1 MDLSIQNEW
10 IRFIENAGKVQC
22 LPKRYKIAGLEL
34 AIQKR
39 LVKDFWVKQLS
50 AILYLFD
57 TRSFLKL
64 NFKLKT
70 FFKSHHPYFFFSK
83 VTDIYN
89 PINQR
94 SICDIETLKKR
105 IHDQSVQFSNRYGV
119 QESLDIL
126 SRTGS
131 AFLGFP
137 SGQN

>member
-10 IRFIENAGKVQC
+10 IRFIENAGKVQR

-34 AIQKR
+34 VNQER
-39 LVKDFWVKQLS
+39 LAGDLWVKQLS

-57 TRSFLKL
+57 TRSTLKL
-64 NFKLKT
+64 NFNLKI
-70 FFKSHHPYFFFSK
+70 FFKSHHLYLVFSK

-105 IHDQSVQFSNRYGV
+105 IHDQSVQFSNRYG
-119 QESLDIL
+119 
-126 SRTGS
+126 
-131 AFLGFP
+131 FK
-137 SGQN
+137 